1 MGTRDADKRVLQ
13 PNCQQEAAANPLR
26 NASGEIPGASLAR
39 SPPPLLLKTNLCE
52 RQEDS
57 QEASQVTAGCAEAH
71 RNAPATSWAL
81 LTRGSLPVQKPRR
94 GFAHQRSTRGD
105 TKPTSLLTAASVNG
119 MHTRPGSFTSH
130 RCRAPFSRTPD
141 TLRSRARWLHGP
153 SAARPR
159 GRLNRR
165 GRVLLPLPAPGAHGT
180 HAGPR
185 ECTLGSDGH
194 CRPGGVKGRGF
205 KLTSRGGCGRW
216 PRLRSGEALEKHRDQ
231 ESRRRGLHGGPRKPL
246 NMMCCSSWAG
256 VPVERVLGANRRG
269 PWASLGLREQ
279 SGEGVNSTEASGAG
293 PQGSEPAEEPS
304 PSSLSPD
311 GGQPGTSLRFEC
323 RPPAGPRRH
332 VSGSFGSARPLGPV
346 LGSLQFF
353 YLYLPTSS
361 DAQ

>member
-1 MGTRDADKRVLQ
+1 MSTLGTLGHVWRRLWLPQLGRGVPPAPSRGDQGRW
-13 PNCQQEAAANPLR
+13 QESSPAQLSTGGGSEPLR
-26 NASGEIPGASLAR
+26 NASGEIPGASPAR

-71 RNAPATSWAL
+71 RNTPATSWAL
-81 LTRGSLPVQKPRR
+81 LTWGSLPVQKPRR

-153 SAARPR
+153 SAAGPH
-159 GRLNRR
+159 GRLNRQ
-165 GRVLLPLPAPGAHGT
+165 GCVLLPLPAPGAHGT

-205 KLTSRGGCGRW
+205 KLTSGGGCGRW

-246 NMMCCSSWAG
+246 NMMCCSSRAG

-311 GGQPGTSLRFEC
+311 GGQPGTSVRFEC
-323 RPPAGPRRH
+323 
-332 VSGSFGSARPLGPV
+332 
-346 LGSLQFF
+346 
-353 YLYLPTSS
+353 
-361 DAQ
+361 